1 MTTRSNT
8 IVRPGGLLRWALC
21 LAALV
26 SLLPLR
32 AADDAPARKVAGELA
47 ARFRAMKA
55 YTVTFAVEGD
65 DFAAEGSY
73 AVEGDRYYM
82 RVGDAEAYSDG
93 VSKWEVDPS
102 KREVVVDVV
111 DTQSRSL
118 LGNPTRAFDFLDDAF
133 RSELLPS
140 EGEVRRH
147 LDIMIGKGVVLFPVE
162 PLEHRR
168 RRIAA
173 CGDLRSRRRA
183 DAYRDPADRTVGRGA
198 ALRCGGLRRLRAD
211 RFSLR
216 RAGDGSGVS
225 ERSGT
230 PLPFGYSPPSTVCSA
245 TRRR

>member
-140 EGEVRRH
+140 EGEVRR
-147 LDIMIGKGVVLFPVE
+147 LRLTPV
-162 PLEHRR
+162 
-168 RRIAA
+168 
-173 CGDLRSRRRA
+173 DK
-183 DAYRDPADRTVGRGA
+183 GA
-198 ALRCGGLRRLRAD
+198 AMSSITVDVA
-211 RFSLR
+211 
-216 RAGDGSGVS
+216 ADGSPRAVIYLS
-225 ERSGT
+225 
-230 PLPFGYSPPSTVCSA
+230 LIHI
-245 TRRR
+245 

>member
-93 VSKWEVDPS
+93 VSK
-102 KREVVVDVV
+102 REVVVDVV

-140 EGEVRRH
+140 EGEVRRLRLTPVDKGAATSSITVDVAADGSPRAVIYD
-147 LDIMIGKGVVLFPVE
+147 LDGERMRIEI
-162 PLEHRR
+162 
-168 RRIAA
+168 RRIEPSVEVRRFDAA
-173 CGDLRSRRRA
+173 D
-183 DAYRDPADRTVGRGA
+183 Y
-198 ALRCGGLRRLRAD
+198 
-211 RFSLR
+211 
-216 RAGDGSGVS
+216 AGYELIDF
-225 ERSGT
+225 R
-230 PLPFGYSPPSTVCSA
+230 
-245 TRRR
+245 

>member
-32 AADDAPARKVAGELA
+32 AADDAPARKVAGEL
-47 ARFRAMKA
+47 
-55 YTVTFAVEGD
+55 
-65 DFAAEGSY
+65 AAEGSY

-140 EGEVRRH
+140 EGEVRRLRLTPVDKGAAMSSITVDVAADGSPRAVIYD
-147 LDIMIGKGVVLFPVE
+147 LDGERMRIEI
-162 PLEHRR
+162 
-168 RRIAA
+168 RRIEPSAEVRRFDAA
-173 CGDLRSRRRA
+173 D
-183 DAYRDPADRTVGRGA
+183 Y
-198 ALRCGGLRRLRAD
+198 
-211 RFSLR
+211 
-216 RAGDGSGVS
+216 AGYELIDF
-225 ERSGT
+225 R
-230 PLPFGYSPPSTVCSA
+230 
-245 TRRR
+245 

>member
-93 VSKWEVDPS
+93 VSKWEVD
-102 KREVVVDVV
+102 VV

-140 EGEVRRH
+140 EGEVRRLRLTPVDKGAAMSSITVDVAADGSPRAVIYD
-147 LDIMIGKGVVLFPVE
+147 LDGERMRIEI
-162 PLEHRR
+162 
-168 RRIAA
+168 RRIEPSAEVRRFDAA
-173 CGDLRSRRRA
+173 D
-183 DAYRDPADRTVGRGA
+183 Y
-198 ALRCGGLRRLRAD
+198 
-211 RFSLR
+211 
-216 RAGDGSGVS
+216 AGYELIDF
-225 ERSGT
+225 R
-230 PLPFGYSPPSTVCSA
+230 
-245 TRRR
+245 

>member
-111 DTQSRSL
+111 DTQSLVAAGFIKR
-118 LGNPTRAFDFLDDAF
+118 DY
-133 RSELLPS
+133 
-140 EGEVRRH
+140 
-147 LDIMIGKGVVLFPVE
+147 VLVKV
-162 PLEHRR
+162 L
-168 RRIAA
+168 
-173 CGDLRSRRRA
+173 
-183 DAYRDPADRTVGRGA
+183 
-198 ALRCGGLRRLRAD
+198 
-211 RFSLR
+211 
-216 RAGDGSGVS
+216 GDGELTKKLTVKVDRPKLTPEEEKKLMQAMHEKKAS
-225 ERSGT
+225 E
-230 PLPFGYSPPSTVCSA
+230 
-245 TRRR
+245 